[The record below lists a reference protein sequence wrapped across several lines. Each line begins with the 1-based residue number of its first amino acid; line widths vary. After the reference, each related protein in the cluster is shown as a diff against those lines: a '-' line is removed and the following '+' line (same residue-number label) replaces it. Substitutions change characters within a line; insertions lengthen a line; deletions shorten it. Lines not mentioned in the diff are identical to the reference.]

1 VTSSSFGLQVQ
12 QLTRVTDRV
21 LVLGKVAGDRA
32 EDGWFAPV
40 DVARLLEALHLPPT
54 KVSNA
59 LARLR
64 DDSLVVRQAGGQGW
78 ALTPLGLEK
87 VRELF
92 GEVDYVAV
100 ATALLGSPGA
110 EFAHVRHSVLDP
122 AFAPPRWQ
130 AGIARLLERYPFDTN
145 VFCMT
150 RYPETRTEGTEPDPV
165 QGVVE
170 ALRKVLDGHGLT
182 LHLASDRQVDDELFG
197 NVGAHMWACK
207 YGIGLLEDRTN
218 RGLNYNAAIE
228 LGSMLITGRRCA
240 ILKDRTA
247 PNLPVNLSGQIY
259 KPVDFDDLAA
269 VREQAHLWVAEDLGL
284 GRCETCPL
292 GPAAGLN

>member
-1 VTSSSFGLQVQ
+1 VTGTSFGLQLQ
-12 QLTRVTDRV
+12 QLTRATDRV
-21 LVLGKVAGDRA
+21 LVLGKVAGDRT

-64 DDSLVVRQAGGQGW
+64 EDNLVIRRGGGQGW

-92 GEVDYVAV
+92 GDIDYVAI
-100 ATALLGSPGA
+100 AAALVGSPGA

-122 AFAPPRWQ
+122 AFAPPRWS
-130 AGIARLLERYPFDTN
+130 AGIKRLLERYPFDTN

-150 RYPETRTEGTEPDPV
+150 RYPEDDAEVVEPDPV
-165 QGVVE
+165 RGVVE
-170 ALRKVLDGHGLT
+170 VLRKVLDGHGLT

-197 NVGAHMWACK
+197 NVGAHMWACR

-240 ILKDRTA
+240 ILKDHTA

-259 KPVDFDDLAA
+259 KAVDFDDLAA
-269 VREQAHLWVAEDLGL
+269 VREQAHLWVADDLGL
-284 GRCETCPL
+284 ERCETCPS
-292 GPAAGLN
+292 GPGGA